1 MSKRPYRW
9 KWTAQIQ
16 RETLVELQELA
27 DSLGFVVEAPG
38 HYFGAPSPSSL
49 LDSIAT
55 AHRHNPTA
63 VRDALRALGV
73 VWQPEPPAVDVP
85 DAPPSS

>member
-16 RETLVELQELA
+16 RETLVELQDLA

-55 AHRHNPTA
+55 AHRRDPEA

-73 VWQPEPPAVDVP
+73 FWQPEPPEDNVP
-85 DAPPSS
+85 DTPSS